1 MSWRAL
7 VRRLGIELSVIPPRI
22 AHAEAVPATPT
33 PQTTHAE
40 SPRVRDMAAVVA
52 ITGAARG
59 IGRAAASAL
68 IADGARVAIGDLD
81 GELTRRV
88 ADEIGA
94 SGHELDVTDEQSF
107 RHFLDAAEEAH
118 GPLDVLVNNAGI
130 MTVGPLVE
138 EDPAAAARVVAVN
151 LGGTLTG
158 TRLALERM
166 LPRARGHVINVA
178 SASSWVTPANL
189 AVYTASKHGVLGLT
203 DAVRAE
209 VRERGVAV
217 TAVFPNVVATDLAAG
232 TRPLRGESI
241 GPDEVGRAI
250 ADAVRSRAAE
260 VYVPRSLSRI
270 IRLPRSLPAGA
281 RAFVWRTLGVDRLY
295 GDVDPG
301 ARAGYMRR
309 IGGRAE

>member
-1 MSWRAL
+1 M
-7 VRRLGIELSVIPPRI
+7 
-22 AHAEAVPATPT
+22 AT
-33 PQTTHAE
+33 
-40 SPRVRDMAAVVA
+40 VVA

-59 IGRAAASAL
+59 IGRAAATAL
-68 IADGARVAIGDLD
+68 VTDGARVAIGDLD
-81 GELTRRV
+81 GALTRQV
-88 ADEIGA
+88 AGEIGA
-94 SGHELDVTDEQSF
+94 DGFELDVTDERSF
-107 RHFLDAAEEAH
+107 RRFLDAVEEAH

-138 EDPAAAARVVAVN
+138 EDGAGAARVIAVN
-151 LGGTLTG
+151 LGGTVTG

-166 LPRARGHVINVA
+166 LPRGRGQIVNVA

-209 VRERGVAV
+209 VRDRGIAV

-232 TRPLRGESI
+232 TKPLRGESI
-241 GPDEVGRAI
+241 SPDEVGRAI

-270 IRLPRSLPAGA
+270 VRLPRSLPARA

-295 GDVDPG
+295 GDIDPNT
-301 ARAGYMRR
+301 RAGYMRR
-309 IGGRAE
+309 IGGGAR